1 MEPKKPKTID
11 QQWEEVSQKAGIT
24 PREHYQLAVQVFFND
39 SNRKKDV
46 LERANMDF
54 QMHQMEFQNK
64 QMAYWQNQ
72 QQIEEMQKQLL
83 GFKLN
88 RQMIRLARRQKINAW
103 LAKPYLWFVSLIRKP
118 KPVPPAVVPGQPAM
132 NVVKHN
138 TQSNDTQKPN
148 PQV

>member
-1 MEPKKPKTID
+1 MEPKKPKTLD

-46 LERANMDF
+46 LERMNMDF
-54 QMHQMEFQNK
+54 QQHQMDFQNK
-64 QMAYWQNQ
+64 QMAYWQNSQ
-72 QQIEEMQKQLL
+72 QVEEMQKQIL

-88 RQMIRLARRQKINAW
+88 RQLKSMVRRQKFNAAI
-103 LAKPYLWFVSLIRKP
+103 AKPYLWIVSLFVKP
-118 KPVPPAVVPGQPAM
+118 KPVQPATIPGQPTM

-138 TQSNDTQKPN
+138 TQSNDTQKSN